1 MGSTR
6 RSPEIK
12 TRNQEVVDN
21 SVDKSSAVDDFINLH
36 VYPHVASRKSAFP
49 SLEQLQQSLEEFNQS
64 KGTTINIQDVVADL
78 KFRVI
83 FNYNPGKDRSP
94 IALTDAYSQLMIR
107 LAANR

>member
-36 VYPHVASRKSAFP
+36 IYPHVASRKSAFP
-49 SLEQLQQSLEEFNQS
+49 SLEQLQ
-64 KGTTINIQDVVADL
+64 
-78 KFRVI
+78 
-83 FNYNPGKDRSP
+83 
-94 IALTDAYSQLMIR
+94 
-107 LAANR
+107 